1 MAIQKYCVEFGK
13 HQFSL
18 IFHKKNC
25 FTDVISVKNEEK
37 RKCFDGN
44 GTNPYGVVIVQFQS
58 VLLIQYLFQ

>member
-18 IFHKKNC
+18 IFHEKNC

-37 RKCFDGN
+37 ENISMGMEQ
-44 GTNPYGVVIVQFQS
+44 IHMEW
-58 VLLIQYLFQ
+58 